1 MPARVHALLVVRVDG
16 ADDQAIGH
24 LERTLRAVGE
34 STRRPDALTLI
45 VCGRV
50 APRVTELAASAG
62 VEAVIEAPRST
73 GYAGAVRMASVR
85 LGDADAVWLLA
96 QDTAPDPDALR
107 LLAGSLELQPS
118 VAAAAPKLV
127 AWDAS
132 DVIVSLGVSMTR
144 YGRTVGLVDGRL
156 DQGQHDGAEDA
167 LGADVRGLLVR
178 RAVWDLLGGIDPA
191 LQGADEGLD
200 LGIRSRLIGGRIAL
214 VPAAR
219 MAVAGDGV
227 AGLPAPRD
235 GRRIRQR
242 DFMARTAQLHRRLVY
257 ALSGLVPL
265 IWLSILP
272 LAVARTILHI
282 LRKSPGS
289 VPGEWRASAL
299 AWARVG
305 AVARA
310 RGRIRAAARATRIRV
325 PWAQLAPLRV
335 TRAELLRRFD
345 DPDDTAT
352 EADVRTDLRFF
363 TGGGAWTVLAALVVG
378 AIAFF
383 PLLAWSSVEGGGLL
397 PLQSTLHG
405 LWADAAYGRRELG
418 LDVVGPADPFA
429 AVIAILGS
437 LTPWNPSTA
446 LVVLWILALPL
457 ATLGGWYAATR
468 LTERSGLR
476 IAAAILWALAPTF
489 LTALVQGRP
498 AAVLLHL
505 LLPWLFYAAAMARRS
520 WGSAGVASL
529 LLAAAVACAPSLAPA
544 LAVLWLAAL
553 VTAGRGVAR
562 VAWLPVPA
570 LAMFAPLIW
579 FRGIRGGD
587 LWGLFADPGLVWAA
601 PQATADVAGRA
612 LLASGFPTPDL
623 AGWTTWL
630 GGSGIDS
637 GASWW
642 LVLPLAPLA
651 ALALLSLSTP
661 RWPVGGTLVAVAVV
675 GLASAFFAAGFV
687 VQFAAGEPVALW
699 PGNGLSLAWL
709 GIVGA
714 AVVAA
719 DTPLA
724 RPIGALRP
732 WAVLVAVAGV
742 VILSFPAL
750 SATIQDRAELQNGR
764 SSTLPAFVSAVG
776 RDDPDLGTLVLT
788 PLADGAVSARVVWGA
803 SETLGGQTTQLSTA
817 TVPTASAEQLA
828 ALSAEL
834 VSPSVVDVAADLA
847 AQGIGFVLLGDGAG
861 TEASDAL
868 SLQAIASLDA
878 RAGLD
883 AVGDTARGKLWRVA
897 DDIELA
903 PRAPLSRAD
912 VAIQRVI
919 VAGQAG
925 IVLIALL
932 LAFPTAASRRAARSR
947 SRLVGMPTRA
957 AGAGTSRPRPARV
970 RAERTERTE
979 RTENAVAEPTE
990 AGHAEPESPESETTA
1005 SGSTESDAQQPEPKP
1020 ALEGEP
1026 EGDGAGDG
1034 DGAGAGAGEESMTDR
1049 TQDDRATRASD
1060 GEDRA

>member
-16 ADDQAIGH
+16 ADDQATRH
-24 LERTLRAVGE
+24 LQRTLRAVRSGD
-34 STRRPDALTLI
+34 RRPDAVTLV

-50 APRVTELAASAG
+50 VPRITELAATAG
-62 VEAVIEAPRST
+62 VEAVIEAPRNT
-73 GYAGAVRMASVR
+73 GYAAALRMASVR

-96 QDTAPDPDALR
+96 QDTAPDADALH
-107 LLAGSLELQPS
+107 LLAGSLEVQPS

-127 AWDAS
+127 AWEAPDA
-132 DVIVSLGVSMTR
+132 IVSLGVSMTR
-144 YGRTVGLVDGRL
+144 LGRSVGLVDGRL

-167 LGADVRGLLVR
+167 LGADIRGLLVR
-178 RAVWDLLGGIDPA
+178 RAVWDLLGGIDPG

-219 MAVAGDGV
+219 IAVAGDGV

-235 GRRIRQR
+235 GRRARHR
-242 DFMARTAQLHRRLVY
+242 DFMVRTAQLHRRLVY
-257 ALSGLVPL
+257 AVSGLVPL

-272 LAVARTILHI
+272 LAVARTILH
-282 LRKSPGS
+282 LVRKSPGS
-289 VPGEWRASAL
+289 VAGEWRASAL
-299 AWARVG
+299 AMARMG
-305 AVARA
+305 SVARA
-310 RGRIRAAARATRIRV
+310 RGRIRAAARATGIRV

-335 TRAELLRRFD
+335 TRAELIRRFD

-378 AIAFF
+378 AVAFF

-397 PLQSTLHG
+397 PLPATLRG
-405 LWADAAYGRRELG
+405 LWSDVVFGRRELG

-429 AVIAILGS
+429 AIIAIVGS
-437 LTPWNPSTA
+437 LTPWNPSMS
-446 LVVLWILALPL
+446 LVVLWIVALPL
-457 ATLGGWYAATR
+457 AALGGWFAATR

-498 AAVLLHL
+498 AAVLVHL
-505 LLPWLFYAAAMARRS
+505 LLPWLFYAGAMARRS

-529 LLAAAVACAPSLAPA
+529 LLAAVVACAPSLAPA

-553 VTAGRGVAR
+553 VTAGRGAAR

-630 GGSGIDS
+630 ANTD
-637 GASWW
+637 GAATPWW

-651 ALALLSLSTP
+651 VLALLSLSTP
-661 RWPVGGTLVAVAVV
+661 RWPTGGALVGVAVV
-675 GLASAFFAAGFV
+675 GLASAFFAAGVV
-687 VQFAAGEPVALW
+687 VQFAAGVPVALW
-699 PGNGLSLAWL
+699 PGSALSLAWL
-709 GIVGA
+709 GVVGA
-714 AVVAA
+714 AVVTA
-719 DTPLA
+719 DVPLA

-732 WAVLVAVAGV
+732 WAVVIAVTGV
-742 VILSFPAL
+742 VLLSLPAL
-750 SATIQDRAELQNGR
+750 SATIQDRAELHNGR
-764 SSTLPAFVSAVG
+764 SSTLPAFVAAVG

-788 PLADGAVSARVVWGA
+788 PLGDGAVSARVVWGA
-803 SETLGGQTTQLSTA
+803 SETLSGQTTQLSTA
-817 TVPTASAEQLA
+817 TNVTASAESLA

-847 AQGIGFVLLGDGAG
+847 AQGIGFVLLADGAG

-868 SLQAIASLDA
+868 SLQAVASLDA
-878 RAGLD
+878 RAGLES
-883 AVGDTARGKLWRVA
+883 VGDTVRGKLWRVA
-897 DDIELA
+897 DDIEVT
-903 PRAPLSRAD
+903 PRAPLDRAD
-912 VAIQRVI
+912 IAIQRLVTT
-919 VAGQAG
+919 VQAVV
-925 IVLIALL
+925 VLIALL
-932 LAFPTAASRRAARSR
+932 LAFPTGASRRAARSR
-947 SRLVGMPTRA
+947 SRLVGMPTPPRAVPARSPRIRPQRRTETETETETETATEVSEPITVREA
-957 AGAGTSRPRPARV
+957 AGEDEPGAKPSRPVDSDGDAESG
-970 RAERTERTE
+970 RAE
-979 RTENAVAEPTE
+979 
-990 AGHAEPESPESETTA
+990 
-1005 SGSTESDAQQPEPKP
+1005 
-1020 ALEGEP
+1020 
-1026 EGDGAGDG
+1026 
-1034 DGAGAGAGEESMTDR
+1034 TDR
-1049 TQDDRATRASD
+1049 TQNDGATH
-1060 GEDRA
+1060 GEDRS